1 MEAINL
7 NLQFAIEM
15 FVSRSEE
22 HMEQVKDT
30 EEKIDVMEREYQAS
44 HVERLTR
51 NECTAEA
58 GMLYSDVLSGLE
70 RVGDH
75 ATNIAFAIINA
86 NK

>member
-1 MEAINL
+1 M
-7 NLQFAIEM
+7 
-15 FVSRSEE
+15 VSKLVE
-22 HMEQVKDT
+22 HKET

-44 HVERLTR
+44 HVDRLTR